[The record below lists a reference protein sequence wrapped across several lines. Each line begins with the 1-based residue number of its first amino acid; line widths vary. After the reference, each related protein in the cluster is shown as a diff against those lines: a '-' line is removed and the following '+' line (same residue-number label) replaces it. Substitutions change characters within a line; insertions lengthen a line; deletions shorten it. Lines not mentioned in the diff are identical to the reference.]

1 MDLSEF
7 YGKLEKID
15 WIRFYRKEAGLATD
29 EEFERMVGI
38 PVNWASEIEA
48 KMKADMNPI
57 LFESVKYYWCTGMRD
72 REKSESLLVEAAE
85 QGDALA
91 KYILEER
98 EGKW

>member
-1 MDLSEF
+1 MD
-7 YGKLEKID
+7 
-15 WIRFYRKEAGLATD
+15 
-29 EEFERMVGI
+29 
-38 PVNWASEIEA
+38 
-48 KMKADMNPI
+48 PI

-72 REKSESLLVEAAE
+72 REKSGSLLVEAAE